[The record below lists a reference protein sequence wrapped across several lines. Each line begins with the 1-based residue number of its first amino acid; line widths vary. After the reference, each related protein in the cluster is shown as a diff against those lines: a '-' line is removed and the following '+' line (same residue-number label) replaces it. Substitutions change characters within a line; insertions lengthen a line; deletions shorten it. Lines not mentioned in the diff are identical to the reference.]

1 MNVAREEQFTRPVPH
16 TCPACSPEIGDRSNG
31 FDLDE
36 GVRHGTTMSLG
47 TFRCH
52 GVALLVTWVDS
63 GSSMSGRIAL
73 WPGRRGHTQCLSDEY
88 LNHMNH
94 L

>member
-52 GVALLVTWVDS
+52 GVALLVTWGGQRQFNERQDRAVA
-63 GSSMSGRIAL
+63 GTTRAY
-73 WPGRRGHTQCLSDEY
+73 SD
-88 LNHMNH
+88 L
-94 L
+94 